1 MIWNWHPVA
10 FYLSVGGWHWPVYW
24 YGLFFASTFVYG
36 IAVFRR
42 IYRLEG
48 RRPDEVYDLVL
59 AVIGGTVVGARLGHV
74 LFYAPDYYLDHPWKI
89 LAIHE
94 GGLASHGAVVGILIA
109 VWFYSRARRDQ
120 HFLWLCDRI
129 GMTVPLSGC
138 LIRIGNFFNS
148 EIIGRPSDA
157 PWAVIFSRIDAIPR
171 HPVQIYE
178 ALCYLVIFVLQL
190 SYYRHHNRQ
199 PPEGELF
206 GRFLVLVFSARFGL
220 EPFKEQ
226 LTRFEDGWSLS
237 MGQWLSV
244 PGVVAGL
251 VILTWARSTW
261 RRTQPGSDGPHRCRD
276 TRSSEHRTASD

>member
-1 MIWNWHPVA
+1 MIWNWPPVA

-42 IYRLEG
+42 IYHLEG

-94 GGLASHGAVVGILIA
+94 GGLASHGAVVGIVIA

-120 HFLWLCDRI
+120 DFLWLCDRI

-178 ALCYLVIFVLQL
+178 ALCYLVIFLLQL
-190 SYYRHHNRQ
+190 SYYRHRDRQ

-237 MGQWLSV
+237 MGQWLSI
-244 PGVVAGL
+244 PGIVAGL
-251 VILTWARSTW
+251 VILTWARST
-261 RRTQPGSDGPHRCRD
+261 RHRTHTGNEGPHRCRD
-276 TRSSEHRTASD
+276 TRSSCQGTASD